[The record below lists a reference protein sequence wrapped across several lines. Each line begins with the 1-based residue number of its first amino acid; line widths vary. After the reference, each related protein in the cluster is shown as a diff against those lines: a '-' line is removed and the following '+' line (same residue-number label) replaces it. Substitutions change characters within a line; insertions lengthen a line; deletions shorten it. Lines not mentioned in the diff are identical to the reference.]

1 MKGTEQLLD
10 HAFALARRARD
21 PVPSEPPFGMET
33 AVLAQWRSSRGSKLD
48 IGMLAVFRWAA
59 ILAQWK
65 SSCASSKI
73 DIGMLRVFRWAA
85 IVACVVAVAGG
96 AWKYEEIAQIS
107 QRLDP
112 ETRIVDSALLAGLDG

>member
-1 MKGTEQLLD
+1 MKGIEHLLD

-21 PVPSEPPFGMET
+21 PVPAEPPFGMET

-59 ILAQWK
+59 ILA
-65 SSCASSKI
+65 
-73 DIGMLRVFRWAA
+73 
-85 IVACVVAVAGG
+85 CVIAVAGG

>member
-1 MKGTEQLLD
+1 MKAIEQLLD
-10 HAFALARRARD
+10 HAFALARRAHD

-33 AVLAQWRSSRGSKLD
+33 AVLAQWRSSRGSSKID

-59 ILAQWK
+59 ILA
-65 SSCASSKI
+65 
-73 DIGMLRVFRWAA
+73 
-85 IVACVVAVAGG
+85 CVIAVAGA
-96 AWKYEEIAQIS
+96 AWKCEEIAQIS

>member
-1 MKGTEQLLD
+1 MKGIEHLLD
-10 HAFALARRARD
+10 HAFALARRAGD

-33 AVLAQWRSSRGSKLD
+33 AVLAQWRSSRGSSKPD

-59 ILAQWK
+59 ILA
-65 SSCASSKI
+65 
-73 DIGMLRVFRWAA
+73 
-85 IVACVVAVAGG
+85 CVVALAGA
-96 AWKYEEIAQIS
+96 AWKRDDIAQIS

>member
-10 HAFALARRARD
+10 HAFALARRACD

-33 AVLAQWRSSRGSKLD
+33 AVLAQWRSSRGSSRLD

-59 ILAQWK
+59 ILA
-65 SSCASSKI
+65 
-73 DIGMLRVFRWAA
+73 
-85 IVACVVAVAGG
+85 CVIAVAGG
-96 AWKYEEIAQIS
+96 AWKYEEIAPIS